1 MHVLRD
7 GNRVL
12 ITQPLGF
19 DFDDGRLVLSL
30 QQAKELQVALMAA
43 QNWIVRHVEE
53 EEHEDG

>member
-12 ITQPLGF
+12 VTQPLGF

-43 QNWIVRHVEE
+43 QNWIVKHVEE

>member
-53 EEHEDG
+53 EENEDG